1 MTRPLSIDLELVREG
16 GLGLLDQA
24 GNLPL
29 APPPF
34 TPPGGT
40 DPLSTA
46 ITGEVP
52 LAEGRI
58 LAEMPTVKA
67 GATDTATKV
76 VSAADTYERT
86 DEMLGRRIE
95 ARNRTGAAT
104 AENTASCQPNPMGQ
118 MGQLMGMPMQ
128 MAQQA
133 GQLPMQLLGMAA
145 AVPQGIMQGAQSL
158 MGQFGGSGGQLGK
171 SGDDGTVVQ
180 PGELDLDSR
189 QGEESNEIP
198 ADESPD
204 NNRGRDREDGAQ
216 PGQSEAQ
223 RAPTAGKPSESHSET
238 TPPTLQHRMPAP
250 TRPAETDPRIEL

>member
-16 GLGLLDQA
+16 GFGLLDQA

-52 LAEGRI
+52 VAEGPI

-95 ARNRTGAAT
+95 ARNQTGTDT
-104 AENTASCQPNPMGQ
+104 AENAASSQTNPMGQ
-118 MGQLMGMPMQ
+118 MGQLMGMPIQ

-133 GQLPMQLLGMAA
+133 AQLPMQMVGMAA

-158 MGQFGGSGGQLGK
+158 MGQFGGSGGQLDK
-171 SGDDGTVVQ
+171 SGGNGTVAQ
-180 PGELDLDSR
+180 PELDLDR
-189 QGEESNEIP
+189 QHAEESNQMP
-198 ADESPD
+198 ADESPYD
-204 NNRGRDREDGAQ
+204 DRQDGAQ
-216 PGQSEAQ
+216 PGQSEAH
-223 RAPTAGKPSESHSET
+223 RAPTAGGPSESSSET
-238 TPPTLQHRMPAP
+238 TPPSPQHRTPAP
-250 TRPAETDPRIEL
+250 TRPAETDPRIEP